1 MVYNKSHQN
10 WQSKSWFKLVL
21 VSSIGIISII
31 NDFFFCYYSSNHKYG
46 GGGGVHNNL
55 SGKEP
60 RFCISF
66 NGSMSN

>member
-31 NDFFFCYYSSNHKYG
+31 NDFFSVTIAQITNG
-46 GGGGVHNNL
+46 GLGVHNNL

-60 RFCISF
+60 RFCIS
-66 NGSMSN
+66 SNEPMPN

>member
-31 NDFFFCYYSSNHKYG
+31 NDFFSVTIAQITNG

-55 SGKEP
+55 SWKEP